1 MTDDDVMF
9 HWPAADVAWH
19 GEFDSERRYS
29 IEHGVRVF
37 VFNDRDAL
45 QRAVEREDINGFSTT
60 YGEEDA
66 DGMQATIM
74 LAQPVE
80 LSTVVHEVTHVGLL
94 WHRPKVRRKQRA
106 HGWLDRH
113 PESIAE
119 LIGNLS
125 TVIWHNIP
133 AKHRA

>member
-1 MTDDDVMF
+1 MTGDDRMW
-9 HWPAADVAWH
+9 HWPDADIAWH
-19 GEFDSERRYS
+19 GAFDSERDYS

-37 VFNDRDAL
+37 VFTDLDAL
-45 QRAVEREDINGFSTT
+45 QRAVERDNVNAFSTT

-94 WHRPKVRRKQRA
+94 WHRPKARRKQRA

-125 TVIWHNIP
+125 TIIWFNIP
-133 AKHRA
+133 DEHRA